1 MTTQSTEIIAASGLT
16 DSPFDESDVRIVPMP
31 RMVQLLM
38 PRGVSAITLGST
50 IMIRPD
56 RYERALEGEEAEL
69 VAHELIH
76 VEQWRR
82 YGPVGFLRRYL
93 LDYAR
98 LRMIGLTHDQAY
110 RGIGFEHDA
119 YTRAKRM
126 NQVV

>member
-1 MTTQSTEIIAASGLT
+1 MQIIAASGLT
-16 DSPFDESDVRIVPMP
+16 DSPFDQPDVRIIPMP
-31 RMVQLLM
+31 RIVQLLVAN
-38 PRGVSAITLGST
+38 GVDAITLGST
-50 IMIRPD
+50 IMMRPD
-56 RYERALEGEEAEL
+56 RYERAIEGEEAEL
-69 VAHELIH
+69 IAHELVH